1 MYGWPYSDIRQVI
14 NVTSHFVPFIYSL
27 CEARTGWQRVPIPIR
42 DSRQIKDMADKPVSD
57 VYAIKGRKLAA
68 NFAIAGEERNDEGL
82 DVVKYLLKQR
92 RSDRVSI

>member
-1 MYGWPYSDIRQVI
+1 
-14 NVTSHFVPFIYSL
+14 
-27 CEARTGWQRVPIPIR
+27 
-42 DSRQIKDMADKPVSD
+42 MADKPVSD